1 MADKVVIL
9 GAGVAGLTAADELS
23 SRGFEVDVYERRG
36 IVGGKARSFF
46 LEDGRPAEHGFRF
59 FPGFYRHLHHTMRQ
73 IPYQGQRVRNNLV
86 VTKDVQ
92 VLQAARKPVDMPT
105 RLWSLDTVFLRSI
118 RLGARHKFTAS
129 FGLSRQDIGRLIG
142 RLRTLLEACPERR
155 FAVYEDESW
164 LEFSG
169 AKEIGGRYKKM
180 VSALTRSLVAAHAD
194 ELSVRTGGYILLQLQ
209 LAMLRLKGHLPAV
222 LNGPTSTVWLEP
234 WREHLESRGVRFH
247 FNQAVQE
254 IHYADGRIQEV
265 IVGDTTGT
273 EVPVQGRWYVA
284 ALPFEIMK
292 DLVTPEMEEAD
303 PSLGR
308 LGLLK
313 DRWMNG
319 VMFYLG
325 TDEPLVHG
333 HTIYVD
339 SQWALTSISQQ
350 QFWNRPD
357 LGSVK
362 GRKVA
367 GILSVDVSDWESPGM
382 LFNKPASSCTKQEII
397 DEVLAQLREHL
408 RHTGQDVLAAGNIVG
423 CFVDQDIQQPNP
435 DGATVNL
442 EPLLINTT
450 GSWKNRPQACTEI
463 ENLFLASDYVRTYT
477 DLATMEGANEAAR
490 RAVNGI
496 LERSGSTE
504 KQCKTWP
511 LRYPGGVFLWFRY
524 LDRRRLRRAD
534 ADGFTAAEELIGQ
547 LTGLRPAPGD
557 EAPGLVGGQRSM
569 PVS

>member
-1 MADKVVIL
+1 MGRRAMGDKVAIL
-9 GAGVAGLTAADELS
+9 GAGVAGLTAAHELS
-23 SRGFEVDVYERRG
+23 ARGFEVDVYERRE
-36 IVGGKARSFF
+36 IAGGKARSFI
-46 LEDGRPAEHGFRF
+46 LDDGRPAEHGFRF
-59 FPGFYRHLHHTMRQ
+59 FPGFYRHLHHTMRH
-73 IPYQGQRVRNNLV
+73 IPYQGQRRGVRGNLK
-86 VTKDVQ
+86 VTRDVQ
-92 VLQAARKPVDMPT
+92 VLQASRKPIDMPT
-105 RLWSLDTVFLRSI
+105 RLWRLDTIWLRSI

-129 FGLSRQDIGRLIG
+129 FGLSRQDIGHLID
-142 RLRTLLEACPERR
+142 RLRTLLMACPERR
-155 FAVYEDESW
+155 FATYEDQGW
-164 LEFSG
+164 LDFSG
-169 AKEIGGRYKKM
+169 AEEIGGRYRKM

-209 LAMLRLKGHLPAV
+209 LAVLRLRGHVPAV

-234 WREHLESRGVRFH
+234 WREDLESRGVRFH
-247 FNQAVQE
+247 FEHTVQE

-265 IVGDTTGT
+265 IVSDKNDTAG
-273 EVPVQGRWYVA
+273 PVRARWYVA

-292 DLVTPEMEEAD
+292 DLVTPEMEKAD

-308 LGLLK
+308 LGLLR

-325 TDEPLVHG
+325 KDEPLVYG

-350 QFWNRPD
+350 QFWKRPE
-357 LGSVK
+357 LGSVS

-367 GILSVDVSDWESPGM
+367 GILSVDVSDWETPGI
-382 LFNKPASSCTKQEII
+382 LYKKPASSCTKQEII
-397 DEVLAQLREHL
+397 CEVLAQLREHL
-408 RHTGQDVLAAGNIVG
+408 RHTGKDVLQDDNIVG
-423 CFVDQDIQQPNP
+423 WFVDDDIRLPNP
-435 DGATVNL
+435 PGVTVNL

-496 LERSGSTE
+496 LERSHSAE
-504 KQCKTWP
+504 PRCRTWP
-511 LRYPGGVFLWFRY
+511 LRYPGGLFAWFQGR
-524 LDRRRLRRAD
+524 DRKRLRRDDPRA
-534 ADGFTAAEELIGQ
+534 FEEAAELIGQ
-547 LTGLRPAPGD
+547 LTGIPPRTG
-557 EAPGLVGGQRSM
+557 R
-569 PVS
+569 